1 MIRSYFCHILDHKH
15 IIMPQII
22 GAAVENLKESSV
34 LDWRCEVSR
43 DMSTVVIDVSE
54 LRSFDSDS
62 VKDLTDFLEKRLDS
76 TVVLA
81 KKEVTLDFE
90 EGKEA
95 SRSCLRLLLRKFLH
109 REALKEDFRVITGGE
124 NLFVMKERKE
134 YSE

>member
-1 MIRSYFCHILDHKH
+1 
-15 IIMPQII
+15 
-22 GAAVENLKESSV
+22 
-34 LDWRCEVSR
+34 
-43 DMSTVVIDVSE
+43 MSTVVIDVSE

-95 SRSCLRLLLRKFLH
+95 SRSCLRVLLRKFLH
-109 REALKEDFRVITGGE
+109 REALKEDFRVISGGE

>member
-1 MIRSYFCHILDHKH
+1 
-15 IIMPQII
+15 
-22 GAAVENLKESSV
+22 
-34 LDWRCEVSR
+34 
-43 DMSTVVIDVSE
+43 MSTVVIDVSE

-81 KKEVTLDFE
+81 KKEVTLEFE

-95 SRSCLRLLLRKFLH
+95 SRSYLRLLLRKFLH
-109 REALKEDFRVITGGE
+109 REALKEDFRVISGGE
-124 NLFVMKERKE
+124 NLFVMKERKD